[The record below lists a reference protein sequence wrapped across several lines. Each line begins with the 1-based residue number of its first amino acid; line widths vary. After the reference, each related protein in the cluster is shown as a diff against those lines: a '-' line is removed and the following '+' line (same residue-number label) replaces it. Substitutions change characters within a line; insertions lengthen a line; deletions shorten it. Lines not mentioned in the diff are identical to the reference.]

1 MTQHQRLHGGKLV
14 SAGYDAASKTLEI
27 AMADGSLKTFSNVPA
42 EVYRRLI
49 ASPNPASFYED
60 RIDEEYP
67 VKTGRRAGDA
77 SARSKLDDL
86 FG

>member
-1 MTQHQRLHGGKLV
+1 MKQQQRLTGGKLV
-14 SAGYDAASKTLEI
+14 SASYDSASKVLDI

-42 EVYRRLI
+42 EVYRRLVS
-49 ASPNPASFYED
+49 SPNPASFYED
-60 RIDEEYP
+60 RIEEEYP
-67 VKTGRRAGDA
+67 VKTGRVSGDA

>member
-1 MTQHQRLHGGKLV
+1 MQHQRLSGGKLISV
-14 SAGYDAASKTLEI
+14 GYDAAQKTLEI
-27 AMADGSLKTFSNVPA
+27 GMADGSLKTFSNVPL

-49 ASPNPASFYED
+49 AAPNPASFYED
-60 RIDEEYP
+60 RIEEEYP
-67 VKTGRRAGDA
+67 VKTGRRAGDD